1 MRVSVA
7 QDWQNNVTHPHNLST
22 VNDLISLISNSCLH
36 VLVLHTKFSKKVLS
50 IKQTPMTKN
59 FGPLGSGGWS
69 SCKESSAL
77 EIDDGPGNAGSDSD
91 HVSSAVADATLE
103 LRDRV
108 V

>member
-1 MRVSVA
+1 
-7 QDWQNNVTHPHNLST
+7 
-22 VNDLISLISNSCLH
+22 
-36 VLVLHTKFSKKVLS
+36 
-50 IKQTPMTKN
+50 MTKN